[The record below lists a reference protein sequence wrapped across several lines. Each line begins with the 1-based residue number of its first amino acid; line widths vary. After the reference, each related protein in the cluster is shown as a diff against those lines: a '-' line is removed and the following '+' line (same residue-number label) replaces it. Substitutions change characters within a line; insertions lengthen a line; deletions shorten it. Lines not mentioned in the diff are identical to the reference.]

1 MTTET
6 KDDDIEIV
14 HADAPAEIE
23 VTEQPAASA
32 APTVDQGISDLQR
45 QLENE
50 RAARAIAEQR
60 ATTAQAE
67 AGQFKTQAEQ
77 SQYTA
82 ISRALDAANGAS
94 EAAEGKYAAAMEA
107 GDYKAAAKAQ
117 SEMARIAAQQ
127 TQLEAGKS
135 QMEAMRKS
143 PQYQQPQQQR
153 VDPNS
158 FEGRISNA
166 TPRTQQWLRSHPEAV
181 TDPEKNAEA
190 LLAHQRAMKAGHAPD
205 SDNYFHF
212 VEQVMGYH
220 VAQQSKPQPQRQANQ
235 SAPVMQQSRQPA
247 GQQTKTTFTMT
258 PKMRELAQLSGVSE
272 TAWAKQYLAAL
283 KNGDITPIN

>member
-1 MTTET
+1 MKMTTEP

-14 HADAPAEIE
+14 HADTPTE
-23 VTEQPAASA
+23 VEVVEQPVAAA
-32 APTVDQGISDLQR
+32 APTVEQGIADLQR
-45 QLENE
+45 QLESE

-60 ATTAQAE
+60 ANTAQVE

-82 ISRALDAANGAS
+82 ISRALDAANGAAES
-94 EAAEGKYAAAMEA
+94 AEARYVTAMEA

-135 QMEAMRKS
+135 QMEAMRNS
-143 PQYQQPQQQR
+143 PQYRQPQQQQR

-166 TPRTQQWLRSHPEAV
+166 TPRTQQWLRAHPEAV

-190 LLAHQRAMKAGHAPD
+190 LLAHQRAVKAGHAPD
-205 SDNYFHF
+205 SDAYFSY
-212 VEQVMGYH
+212 VEQVMGYQP
-220 VAQQSKPQPQRQANQ
+220 APQAKQRQANQ
-235 SAPVMQQSRQPA
+235 SAPVTQQSRQPA

-258 PKMRELAQLSGVSE
+258 PKMRELAAMSGVPE
-272 TAWAKQYLAAL
+272 ATWAKQYLAGL
-283 KNGDITPIN
+283 KDGSQEPIH

>member
-1 MTTET
+1 MTTEP

-14 HADAPAEIE
+14 HADTPAEIE
-23 VTEQPAASA
+23 VTEQPAAAA
-32 APTVDQGISDLQR
+32 APTVDQGIADLQR
-45 QLENE
+45 QLEAE
-50 RAARAIAEQR
+50 RAGRAIAEQR
-60 ATTAQAE
+60 AATAQQE

-82 ISRALDAANGAS
+82 ISRALDAANGAA
-94 EAAEGKYAAAMEA
+94 ETAEGKYAAAMEA

-127 TQLEAGKS
+127 TQLEAGKA

-166 TPRTQQWLRSHPEAV
+166 TPRTQQWLRAHPEAV

-190 LLAHQRAMKAGHAPD
+190 LLAHQRAMKAGHSPD
-205 SDNYFHF
+205 SDSYFHF

-220 VAQQSKPQPQRQANQ
+220 VAQQSKPQRQANQ
-235 SAPVMQQSRQPA
+235 SAPVTQQSRQPA

>member
-1 MTTET
+1 VTTEP
-6 KDDDIEIV
+6 DDIEIV
-14 HADAPAEIE
+14 HDDTPGDIE
-23 VTEQPAASA
+23 VTEAPAKPTP
-32 APTVDQGISDLQR
+32 PTVDQGIADLQR
-45 QLENE
+45 QLEAE
-50 RAARAIAEQR
+50 RAGRAIAEQR

-82 ISRALDAANGAS
+82 ISRALDAANGA
-94 EAAEGKYAAAMEA
+94 AEGAEAKYAAAMDA

-135 QMEAMRKS
+135 QMEAIRKS
-143 PQYQQPQQQR
+143 PQYNQPQQQR

-158 FEGRISNA
+158 FDGRISNA
-166 TPRTQQWLRSHPEAV
+166 TPRTQGWLRAHPECV

-190 LLAHQRAMKAGHAPD
+190 LLAHQRAVKLGHVPD
-205 SDNYFHF
+205 SDSYFQF
-212 VEQVMGYH
+212 VEQTMGYQ
-220 VAQQSKPQPQRQANQ
+220 AAPPTKQRQANQ
-235 SAPVMQQSRQPA
+235 SAPVMHQSRQPA

-258 PKMRELAQLSGVSE
+258 PKMRELAALSGVPE
-272 TAWAKQYLAAL
+272 ATWAKAYLAGI
-283 KNGDITPIN
+283 KDGTQEQIH